1 VHSPFSTICNTKGPN
16 GETTPNPTKSPT
28 INLPDTPNTI
38 ETTLKFALTG
48 LPDNVDVTKLKTN
61 VLEALK
67 VILARL
73 TKRVPD
79 LQVVGI
85 SEQVC
90 GGRRLAQK
98 RQLRVLERRLRDVSV
113 CYTVEVSN
121 SDDGTDYEA
130 LIVTE
135 ARDSYGVILDEI
147 RTKMNYVNVGMNLVP
162 LGGEEG
168 SVGSNSGTLSNG
180 STGGSNSGTLS
191 NGSTGNGGL
200 PGWGIALIVILLLVL
215 VCCIGYCI
223 FASARTRQDDKDA
236 VNILF
241 NNPASRTGSNHLSH
255 YSSAPR
261 RRSFVDT
268 GLTLRKSF
276 DRRINHSRNVR
287 DRPPRRR
294 DDGRRRRNRYS
305 DHHSSFPHPRRRRPR
320 GEKSGM
326 EYDDYPSISLSNP
339 QDPKFR
345 EDEFTVNTYTNK
357 QKISQDPPMYP
368 ALTMPGYEP
377 DYTKPDP
384 EGETA
389 GALVLALT
397 NGDDNTRN
405 YPEEPDTK
413 PKLEPEPML
422 IEAAPVDR
430 SRSNGRNAERSKS
443 PPADPSVNVGDYYVE
458 SQQEPFGV
466 SSEEMSDDD
475 AEEYD
480 QYGFRGDEPNIHP
493 NIYAPK
499 RANKKSEE
507 RFRRE
512 SLMSFAT
519 EDPEDEKRQSKKSSR
534 KHKKKHK
541 KQSRRGSGGSSS
553 WPLYGESTYTF
564 DTAKLDQFTANM
576 RKQSGVDSRGSE
588 NVSIDLESSASK

>member
-223 FASARTRQDDKDA
+223 FASARTRQDDKA

-268 GLTLRKSF
+268 GLPSE
-276 DRRINHSRNVR
+276 N
-287 DRPPRRR
+287 
-294 DDGRRRRNRYS
+294 
-305 DHHSSFPHPRRRRPR
+305 
-320 GEKSGM
+320 
-326 EYDDYPSISLSNP
+326 PSI
-339 QDPKFR
+339 
-345 EDEFTVNTYTNK
+345 
-357 QKISQDPPMYP
+357 
-368 ALTMPGYEP
+368 
-377 DYTKPDP
+377 
-384 EGETA
+384 GESIILEMCA
-389 GALVLALT
+389 IVLLGGGMT
-397 NGDDNTRN
+397 
-405 YPEEPDTK
+405 
-413 PKLEPEPML
+413 
-422 IEAAPVDR
+422 
-430 SRSNGRNAERSKS
+430 
-443 PPADPSVNVGDYYVE
+443 
-458 SQQEPFGV
+458 
-466 SSEEMSDDD
+466 
-475 AEEYD
+475 AEED
-480 QYGFRGDEPNIHP
+480 AIDTVIITHPFLIPVAVARGAKNLGWSMMITLPYLYRIHRTQ
-493 NIYAPK
+493 NLAK
-499 RANKKSEE
+499 
-507 RFRRE
+507 
-512 SLMSFAT
+512 MSS
-519 EDPEDEKRQSKKSSR
+519 Q
-534 KHKKKHK
+534 
-541 KQSRRGSGGSSS
+541 
-553 WPLYGESTYTF
+553 
-564 DTAKLDQFTANM
+564 
-576 RKQSGVDSRGSE
+576 
-588 NVSIDLESSASK
+588 